1 MTAMAV
7 AVGGAVLVAA
17 LAMAEDRADGAHG
30 QVLLEA
36 AIRYEWAF
44 WAAAGV
50 LAMTGIGNIAAFGGG
65 LPSTDSEWGV
75 TFQIKLL
82 SVIALVTLSLPR
94 TLAIAQLAGLATDGL
109 SRAGNRTL
117 LLIYA
122 GTVAAFAAILALAIL
137 MAHR

>member
-1 MTAMAV
+1 MAV

-36 AIRYEWAF
+36 AILYEWAF